1 MPINCQYLEKLSV
14 SGKLGRAWGVSRLSF
29 SGWIQIELMVM
40 TLSASVQSL
49 CPAKHLIRKVSEPPK
64 VKESLKVKQR
74 IIAMSC
80 YIRKFANS
88 LTIISLRGVK
98 YKPYQS
104 LLPKHSP
111 PHSSLSQ
118 VCQTQSRVAK
128 SGYTG
133 SSIHSESGHQ
143 PPTMSPSL
151 SVFFFFCLA
160 SPRCDKTVDR
170 WVCRC
175 VHWSTM
181 TGGLWAC
188 CLETVSWQAWQG
200 GPAAPQADKGQAKP
214 GAQVAWLR
222 RGRRLQCIVKLFLNK
237 KRIPAALRIYH
248 VCIYL
253 SAGTQQTLSQRTRFF
268 ARRKDRQRTKDSG
281 WSRISVEKGTQWG

>member
-1 MPINCQYLEKLSV
+1 MAINCQYLEKLSV

-40 TLSASVQSL
+40 TLGASVQSL

-64 VKESLKVKQR
+64 VKESQKVKQR

-98 YKPYQS
+98 YKSYQS

-128 SGYTG
+128 SGYMG

-143 PPTMSPSL
+143 PPTMSLPL
-151 SVFFFFCLA
+151 SVFSFLFLSRV
-160 SPRCDKTVDR
+160 SPLWQDCGQVGVQVCPLIHNDR
-170 WVCRC
+170 WPLSLLPGDSVLAGLTGRASCTSGRQGTGQTRC
-175 VHWSTM
+175 P
-181 TGGLWAC
+181 GGVT
-188 CLETVSWQAWQG
+188 EE
-200 GPAAPQADKGQAKP
+200 
-214 GAQVAWLR
+214 R
-222 RGRRLQCIVKLFLNK
+222 
-237 KRIPAALRIYH
+237 
-248 VCIYL
+248 
-253 SAGTQQTLSQRTRFF
+253 SAIAMYREI
-268 ARRKDRQRTKDSG
+268 
-281 WSRISVEKGTQWG
+281 IS